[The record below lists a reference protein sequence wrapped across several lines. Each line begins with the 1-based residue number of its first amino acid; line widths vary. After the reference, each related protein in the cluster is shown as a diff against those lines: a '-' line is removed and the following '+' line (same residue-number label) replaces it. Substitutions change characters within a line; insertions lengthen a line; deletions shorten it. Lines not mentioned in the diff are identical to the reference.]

1 MPQTS
6 WHLRKIFISGAP
18 KGTKGAAAAAATGTG
33 AIADFV
39 LRKLTI
45 WGITDPFAN
54 WNILMFISQTSSHR
68 RTQTQTNNFK
78 SFNEDI
84 YAHFDYGQLS

>member
-18 KGTKGAAAAAATGTG
+18 KGAAAAAATGAG

-39 LRKLTI
+39 LRKPTVWGNHIRFCWLKYSDAYLT
-45 WGITDPFAN
+45 
-54 WNILMFISQTSSHR
+54 NILSQDDS
-68 RTQTQTNNFK
+68 NNFK